1 MQLRL
6 RLIFTFNSS
15 HFLKNHPEMHFILR
29 VQEIAGEGECKKDKF
44 FKEII

>member
-15 HFLKNHPEMHFILR
+15 HFFLNHPEMRFILCA
-29 VQEIAGEGECKKDKF
+29 QEIGGEGRV
-44 FKEII
+44 